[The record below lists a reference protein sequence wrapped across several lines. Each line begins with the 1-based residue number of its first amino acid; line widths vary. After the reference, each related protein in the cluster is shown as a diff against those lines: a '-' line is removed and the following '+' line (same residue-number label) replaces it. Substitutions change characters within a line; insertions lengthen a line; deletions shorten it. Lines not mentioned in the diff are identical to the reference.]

1 MGCTAPQA
9 RCTPGWLVRWDQRA
23 MRRADRA
30 AAPPVV
36 RLIARSPVA
45 SSAQVPVSTPM
56 GQQPRAK
63 RNAGVGRGTDPSCCF
78 AFDARWRAPGL
89 KPWAETAGCSARHTL
104 RCWRR
109 SAVIPRI
116 EGGGCAGGRK
126 TGTHGILTGYSRGTQ
141 GVLTG
146 YSRGTQGV
154 LTGYSRGTHGVLKV
168 AGGRKAGRLGIR
180 SHRMQASDR
189 SARSRN
195 DLRRHVDLAR
205 AYHRAAGHLV

>member
-1 MGCTAPQA
+1 
-9 RCTPGWLVRWDQRA
+9 

-30 AAPPVV
+30 AAPLVV
-36 RLIARSPVA
+36 RLIARNPVA
-45 SSAQVPVSTPM
+45 SSAQVLVSTPM
-56 GQQPRAK
+56 RQQPRTK

-126 TGTHGILTGYSRGTQ
+126 TGTHGILTGYSRGTH
-141 GVLTG
+141 GVLK
-146 YSRGTQGV
+146 
-154 LTGYSRGTHGVLKV
+154 GYSRGTHGVLKGYSRGTQ
-168 AGGRKAGRLGIR
+168 GGRRAEGGKAGHSEPSHAGQRSVGALPQRPSTSCRSCACLSPSCRASRLAAPCKRVRGIR
-180 SHRMQASDR
+180 
-189 SARSRN
+189 
-195 DLRRHVDLAR
+195 
-205 AYHRAAGHLV
+205 